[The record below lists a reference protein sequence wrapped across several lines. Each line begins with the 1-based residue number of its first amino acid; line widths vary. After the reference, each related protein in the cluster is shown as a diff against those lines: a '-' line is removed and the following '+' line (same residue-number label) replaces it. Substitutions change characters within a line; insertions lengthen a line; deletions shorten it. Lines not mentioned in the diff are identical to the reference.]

1 MLKSFCRAAGVVTAL
16 VVILDGNPATAQTDD
31 AINPDRP
38 GIADGSTVIGRGRVQ
53 VETAFQQEFREE
65 DGLTERRH
73 FLPTLLRVGVSD
85 RWEVRVESNT
95 FTQVDQHAA
104 GEMDTRTSALAPVSV
119 GLKFQI
125 QDSAGS
131 RRPSVGTILRVFPAS
146 GTSSQHTNHA
156 TADLRLA
163 ADWDLTPNVSV
174 NPNVGVALYEDNGNE
189 TFTAGLFAL
198 TLNMFNGAKTINPF
212 VDVGVQTP
220 EAPSSAS
227 SVIVDSGVAYLPG
240 RNIQIDASVGAGA
253 HGHTP
258 PHPFFAVGISLRFRA
273 SATP

>member
-1 MLKSFCRAAGVVTAL
+1 MLKSFCRAAGLVTA
-16 VVILDGNPATAQTDD
+16 VFVILDGNPATAQTED

-53 VETAFQQEFREE
+53 VETAFQQEFRGE
-65 DGLTERRH
+65 GASTERRY
-73 FLPTLLRVGVSD
+73 FLPTLLRGGISD

-95 FTQVDQHAA
+95 LTQVDVRAA
-104 GEMDTRTSALAPVSV
+104 GAMNTRTLSLAPVSV

-125 QDSAGS
+125 QNSTSS

-146 GTSSQHTNHA
+146 GTGTQHTNHA
-156 TADLRLA
+156 TGDLRLA
-163 ADWDLTPNVSV
+163 ADWDVTSTLSL
-174 NPNVGVALYEDNGNE
+174 NPNVGVALYEDDRNH

-198 TLNMFNGAKTINPF
+198 TLNVFNRAKTINPF
-212 VDVGVQTP
+212 VDLGVQTP
-220 EAPSSAS
+220 EAPASAS

-240 RNIQIDASVGAGA
+240 RNIQIDVSGGDGA

-258 PHPFFAVGISLRFRA
+258 PHPFFSLGMSFRFRP
-273 SATP
+273 SGG